1 MRPTPVMIPVNMGVF
16 SQGNALLAADRLNV
30 GV

>member
-16 SQGNALLAADRLNV
+16 SQGNARLLAGGRKLLA
-30 GV
+30 